1 MAGLAEQVGDNP
13 WRRRT
18 NSPLQRASQRRT
30 VARYD
35 PGTATV
41 NVHTKQTA
49 TDRRT
54 IIDVPNPVAE
64 SLKDAH
70 SITTQTPGDSSKTL
84 PAHTESG
91 NYRAAIIGETGH
103 HVVQRQSGNSIL
115 RSRVGFHGHQNRQFQ
130 QLEA

>member
-1 MAGLAEQVGDNP
+1 
-13 WRRRT
+13 
-18 NSPLQRASQRRT
+18 
-30 VARYD
+30 
-35 PGTATV
+35 
-41 NVHTKQTA
+41 VHTKQTA

-70 SITTQTPGDSSKTL
+70 SITTQTPGDSAKTL